1 MKFPQNILLIIFS
14 LSVIFQEKAIQA
26 DENFNCDSSTLKV
39 YDEEFKCDNLNDYF
53 LNEFYSNY
61 LSRSIYDKKGRSES
75 KFIKQSAFSPITD
88 WLGIYTK
95 NFKGTNSVSFG
106 FGDQKM
112 SNDSL
117 KLWKAFNQEFE
128 KIIEKPFKTNN
139 LNNGYNSSIFEE
151 SI

>member
-1 MKFPQNILLIIFS
+1 MKFIQSILLIVFS
-14 LSVIFQEKAIQA
+14 LSAIFQDKAIQA
-26 DENFNCDSSTLKV
+26 EEIFNCDSSTLKV

-61 LSRSIYDKKGRSES
+61 LSRSIYDKRGKSES
-75 KFIKQSAFSPITD
+75 IFIKQSSISPITD

-95 NFKGTNSVSFG
+95 NFNGINSVSFG

-112 SNDSL
+112 QNDSL
-117 KLWKAFNQEFE
+117 KLWKAFNQEFD
-128 KIIEKPFKTNN
+128 KITTEPFKTNN
-139 LNNGYNSSIFEE
+139 LDNGFNSSIFKE